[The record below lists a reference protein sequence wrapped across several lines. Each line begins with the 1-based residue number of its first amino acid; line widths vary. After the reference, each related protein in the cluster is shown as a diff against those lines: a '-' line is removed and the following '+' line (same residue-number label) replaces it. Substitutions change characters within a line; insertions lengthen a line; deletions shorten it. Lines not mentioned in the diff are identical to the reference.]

1 MKPQW
6 MNEEVWKGLCNYWDT
21 LEFKARAE
29 RNKINRAS
37 DCGGLGSSLH
47 TGGSIPFT
55 EVRRRLVSLGST
67 LFKLLMT
74 YFHIVFS
81 F

>member
-21 LEFKARAE
+21 PEFKAKVK
-29 RNKINRAS
+29 RNKRNRAS

-47 TGGSIPFT
+47 TEGSIPFT
-55 EVRRRLVSLGST
+55 EARRRLV
-67 LFKLLMT
+67 
-74 YFHIVFS
+74 IVLVLHF
-81 F
+81 